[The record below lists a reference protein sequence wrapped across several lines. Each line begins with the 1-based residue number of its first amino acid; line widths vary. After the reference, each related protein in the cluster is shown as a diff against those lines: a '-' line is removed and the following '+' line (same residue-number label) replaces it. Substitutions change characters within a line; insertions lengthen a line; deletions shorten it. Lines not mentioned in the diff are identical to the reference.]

1 MICFCRLLY
10 KRQFTSKTTCK
21 KCVCRKLYTR
31 HVVGTDPP
39 HFRSYTQSL
48 GLRRSELVV
57 LDSWDSLVNSPVSWW
72 TRVTNSLVISC
83 KFTEEQSK
91 TRFPFLFYRPKSQ
104 EEKPRGRALGC
115 GVLHTA
121 SYDQIPD
128 SNVPARE

>member
-1 MICFCRLLY
+1 MSVESSTLDMLWAPIHL
-10 KRQFTSKTTCK
+10 TS
-21 KCVCRKLYTR
+21 
-31 HVVGTDPP
+31 DPILK
-39 HFRSYTQSL
+39 SL
-48 GLRRSELVV
+48 GLQRSELVV